1 MTLDTIR
8 IWLQIGA
15 ALIGIFVFINQIYVR
30 RRLVKRNLSEWKD
43 KIKSIAD
50 SEKTKRFGLWILLT
64 MQVFMATA
72 SVLAVALLLS
82 FDALPRPY
90 VIAVVIFSAS
100 FFYWLNEII
109 TDWTK
114 L

>member
-1 MTLDTIR
+1 MTLDSIR
-8 IWLQIGA
+8 IWLQIIA
-15 ALIGIFVFINQIYVR
+15 ALIGIFVFANQLYVR

-43 KIKSIAD
+43 KLHNIANSD
-50 SEKTKRFGLWILLT
+50 KTKRAGLWALLT
-64 MQVFMATA
+64 MQVFMA
-72 SVLAVALLLS
+72 AVSALVVVLLLS

-90 VIAVVIFSAS
+90 VVAVVLFAAS

-109 TDWTK
+109 TDWNK